1 MSQKSRSEFAI
12 YYGLGCVL
20 IAFGG
25 IGVSGYLSYQ
35 IATDQADF
43 SWGIL
48 AMLLAM
54 IATTGSLGY
63 VLIRRGDGG

>member
-1 MSQKSRSEFAI
+1 MNQKTRSEFAI
-12 YYGLGCVL
+12 YYGLGCIL
-20 IAFGG
+20 IALGG
-25 IGVSGYLSYQ
+25 IGVSGYWGYQ
-35 IATDQADF
+35 IVTEQADF

-54 IATTGSLGY
+54 IATTGSLGW